1 MVTNWALIY
10 FSFLFFFVIHVL
22 AKSLSM
28 SCQVYTSTYPFLKPY
43 EIIIITLSYF
53 FLFIAHHIVQRRR
66 HFFLQEARNHMW
78 GTKRGYRFR
87 LVLIQGCFGFFFWL
101 CFILIQFKIGLN
113 LRTFFGFCFFL
124 LCIIL
129 FSWRFMQ

>member
-66 HFFLQEARNHMW
+66 HFFTRSKESYVRY
-78 GTKRGYRFR
+78 KKGYRFR
-87 LVLIQGCFGFFFWL
+87 LVLIQGCFGFFFLL
-101 CFILIQFKIGLN
+101 CFILIQFKIGFN
-113 LRTFFGFCFFL
+113 LRTFFGLCFF
-124 LCIIL
+124 